1 MREEVEKTRERKSC
15 CLPKKLSKTK
25 KNDSAPTASSTL
37 CPPSQ
42 LPFSPALPC
51 GTGGAP
57 YAHATND
64 TSLLASAGG
73 EERGRRDLAES
84 GRTSVVTATGH
95 ETSKVRSFEEEGEGA
110 GAGTVSAAFLFVPFL
125 LHSNKR

>member
-1 MREEVEKTRERKSC
+1 LSPADEGKKKARRE
-15 CLPKKLSKTK
+15 KKPTS
-25 KNDSAPTASSTL
+25 NAPTTSSTL

-42 LPFSPALPC
+42 APLPPLPC

-64 TSLLASAGG
+64 TSLLASAG
-73 EERGRRDLAES
+73 EEESGRRDLAES

-95 ETSKVRSFEEEGEGA
+95 ETRNVRSLLLEEEGEGA
-110 GAGTVSAAFLFVPFL
+110 GAETVSPAFFFHGLF
-125 LHSNKR
+125 SNSLKG